1 MEAEP
6 AVRCDLPGGAHALIY
21 PWAKAE
27 LVVYCLGIPCMFATI
42 LFIHLKAI
50 RADQELRARGEGD
63 IPANNPNIRVRH
75 KFRKLYEDFKP
86 SLSFWKLVLIARK
99 FGIAVTAIMLTG
111 NPMLQVSHLM
121 SNIMTRGD
129 ESSNGL
135 ATVSRGNTMRNTDL
149 RCRKRGALTT

>member
-1 MEAEP
+1 MIRTALAPFNCVSRNGISTMEAEP
-6 AVRCDLPGGAHALIY
+6 AVRCDLPGGPHAMIY
-21 PWAKAE
+21 PWAKVA
-27 LVVYCLGIPCMFATI
+27 LAVYGLGIPCMFATI
-42 LFIHLKAI
+42 LFIHRKAI

-111 NPMLQVSHLM
+111 NPMLQVCDYFVYCLM
-121 SNIMTRGD
+121 VRFVC
-129 ESSNGL
+129 ERYC
-135 ATVSRGNTMRNTDL
+135 VS
-149 RCRKRGALTT
+149 K